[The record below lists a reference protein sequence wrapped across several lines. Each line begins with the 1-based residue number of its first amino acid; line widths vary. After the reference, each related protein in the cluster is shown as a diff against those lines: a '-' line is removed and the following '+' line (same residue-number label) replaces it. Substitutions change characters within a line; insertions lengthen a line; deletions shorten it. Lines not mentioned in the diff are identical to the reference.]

1 MRLRMFPSLINCCTI
16 DWFTNWP
23 GEALVNVAK
32 GSFGEESGIDLGDDK
47 DSVIEMF
54 KIIHQSVE
62 SKVADFFEMYRRRA
76 YVTPTSYLELLN
88 TFKSTLVNKRE
99 EVSKSKRRLE
109 RGLKVLAMASI

>member
-1 MRLRMFPSLINCCTI
+1 
-16 DWFTNWP
+16 
-23 GEALVNVAK
+23 
-32 GSFGEESGIDLGDDK
+32 
-47 DSVIEMF
+47 
-54 KIIHQSVE
+54 
-62 SKVADFFEMYRRRA
+62 VADFFEMYRRRA